1 MNERA
6 DDPADSPP
14 QRAERVRAAM
24 YERDYAGQSLG
35 IEIAEIAP
43 GSAAATMTVRRD
55 MLNGFAM
62 CHGGLIVT
70 LADTAFAYAC
80 NSYDEMTLAAGLDA
94 EFLKGAR
101 LGDALRAEAREQS
114 QAGRLGVYDVSVRNQ
129 HGELVALLRG
139 RSYRLR
145 GKPVTGG

>member
-6 DDPADSPP
+6 DDPQA
-14 QRAERVRAAM
+14 RAERVRAAM
-24 YERDYAGQSLG
+24 YERDHACQALG
-35 IEIAEIAP
+35 IEIAAIGP
-43 GSAAATMTVRRD
+43 GSATATMTVRRD

-62 CHGGLIVT
+62 CHGGFIVT

-80 NSYDEMTLAAGLDA
+80 NSHDEMTLAAGLDA
-94 EFLKGAR
+94 EFLKGAQ
-101 LGDALRAEAREQS
+101 LDDVLCAQAQAQS
-114 QAGRLGVYDVSVRNQ
+114 QAGRLGVYDVGVRNQ

-145 GKPVTGG
+145 GKPVTGS

>member
-6 DDPADSPP
+6 DDP
-14 QRAERVRAAM
+14 QRRAERVRDTMYANDRAAQ
-24 YERDYAGQSLG
+24 ALG
-35 IEIAEIAP
+35 IAITAISTGRAT
-43 GSAAATMTVRRD
+43 ATMRVRED

-62 CHGGLIVT
+62 CHGGFIVT

-80 NSYDEMTLAAGLDA
+80 NSHDEMTLAAGLDA
-94 EFLKGAR
+94 EFVKGAR
-101 LGDALRAEAREQS
+101 LDDLLTAEAAAQS
-114 QAGRLGVYDVSVRNQ
+114 QAGRLGVYDVAVRNEA
-129 HGELVALLRG
+129 GELVALMRG

>member
-6 DDPADSPP
+6 DDP
-14 QRAERVRAAM
+14 QRRAERVRDAM
-24 YERDYAGQSLG
+24 YAKDRAAHALG
-35 IEIAEIAP
+35 IAMTAIGP
-43 GSAAATMTVRRD
+43 GSATATMTVRED

-80 NSYDEMTLAAGLDA
+80 NSHDEMTLASGLDA
-94 EFLKGAR
+94 EFVKGAQ
-101 LGDALRAEAREQS
+101 LGDLLTAEAHAQS
-114 QAGRLGVYDVSVRNQ
+114 QAGRLGVYDVTVRNQ
-129 HGELVALLRG
+129 RGEAVALLRG

-145 GKPVTGG
+145 GKPVTEA